1 MGNWDFWSPPLYPL
15 LSLKPP
21 FYSEKMRWGQ
31 GWQTSKEFCRKKI
44 WFHLWLLKCCKSKN
58 LYDIITYFYSI
69 NINLCSMKYIFIIS
83 LFFFFFHDI
92 KICFYTIKIDLYSM
106 KCFFTISRFF
116 HDIKTCFYS
125 IKINLCS
132 MKFFFYHITVFF
144 MLSRYI
150 FVKSKE
156 FCIQ

>member
-15 LSLKPP
+15 LSFKPS

-83 LFFFFFHDI
+83 LFFFFSWYQNMFLYNQNRFVFNEMFFYYITFFSWYQNMFLFNQNKFVFNEIFFLSYYCFFHVI
-92 KICFYTIKIDLYSM
+92 KIY
-106 KCFFTISRFF
+106 
-116 HDIKTCFYS
+116 
-125 IKINLCS
+125 
-132 MKFFFYHITVFF
+132 
-144 MLSRYI
+144 
-150 FVKSKE
+150 
-156 FCIQ
+156 FC